1 MSCPFLLQIFDL
13 KKIICLFQYINQLY
27 YQLHLYLKEG
37 AENDGVSTIYCLSK
51 PFHIW
56 SFVIIVDIKSSITS
70 RYLSKPF
77 HIQSFVIIVNLK
89 NYNFQVAVQ
98 TFSYQF
104 PCNNNWF
111 KLYNF
116 QGFPT
121 CQQPFLLC
129 QTIWTW
135 ILPAEKM
142 SWICIQPTFPADT
155 NWMWSLFKKRV

>member
-1 MSCPFLLQIFDL
+1 MNELSLLTANFWL
-13 KKIICLFQYINQLY
+13 KKMICLFQYINQLY

-37 AENDGVSTIYCLSK
+37 TENDGVSTIYC
-51 PFHIW
+51 
-56 SFVIIVDIKSSITS
+56 
-70 RYLSKPF
+70 LSKPF